1 MRRRGRGGL
10 AGFHARC
17 LALVRRGMDPV
28 PKIASIF
35 RLSLSAASLLL
46 AAVSA
51 LDAQEVQCA
60 DKEISARG
68 PSFTPS
74 PETSME
80 AAKTE
85 WLKKA
90 IQIYSDATMKAAK
103 NPQIMCASQGLYS
116 NCTITAI
123 PCGTKPVTPKE

>member
-1 MRRRGRGGL
+1 M
-10 AGFHARC
+10 
-17 LALVRRGMDPV
+17 

-35 RLSLSAASLLL
+35 RSSLCLAVVLTVALPAMEAA
-46 AAVSA
+46 A
-51 LDAQEVQCA
+51 LECA

-68 PSFTPS
+68 PTFTPS

-90 IQIYSDATMKAAK
+90 TEVFSDATMETAK
-103 NPQIMCASQGLYS
+103 DRKIMCASQGLYS
-116 NCTITAI
+116 NCTITAV
-123 PCGTKPVTPKE
+123 PCGTTPAKPKAN

>member
-1 MRRRGRGGL
+1 MAGARASMLGLPPLPGG
-10 AGFHARC
+10 
-17 LALVRRGMDPV
+17 VDTM
-28 PKIASIF
+28 PKIGSIF
-35 RLSLSAASLLL
+35 RLSFSAAALLV
-46 AAVSA
+46 AVAPA
-51 LDAQEVQCA
+51 LKAQEVQCS

-90 IQIYSDATMKAAK
+90 TEIYSDATMEMAK
-103 NPQIMCASQGLYS
+103 NPQMMCASQGLYS
-116 NCTITAI
+116 NCTITAV
-123 PCGTKPVTPKE
+123 PCGTKAVAPKAH

>member
-1 MRRRGRGGL
+1 M
-10 AGFHARC
+10 
-17 LALVRRGMDPV
+17 

-35 RLSLSAASLLL
+35 RSSLCL
-46 AAVSA
+46 AAVLTVA
-51 LDAQEVQCA
+51 LPAMQAAALECA

-68 PSFTPS
+68 PTFTPS

-90 IQIYSDATMKAAK
+90 TEIYSDATMETAK
-103 NPQIMCASQGLYS
+103 NPEMTCASQGLYS
-116 NCTITAI
+116 NCTITAF
-123 PCGTKPVTPKE
+123 PCGLKPVAPKN